1 MSRHYVTQLT
11 IGDRTITFDEY
22 VAIPTRAERLQFREE
37 FTGKLGQMYR
47 DTQAILDKIRE
58 DAWTSFKVQTAGMP
72 STLPTH
78 FTKTG
83 KPDLRFRGKPNPDYS
98 RAARVRDQ
106 VIKDLSA
113 GVSEIVA
120 TYRFPYQ
127 FDEVLS
133 GWEAYVETPME
144 RLRGILG
151 GMDWYSHYSDDYGV
165 WQRGEARMS
174 EARSLVKQLGPEA
187 ELAFNRA
194 CPWLNEDGTHK
205 KDAA

>member
-47 DTQAILDKIRE
+47 EAQAILDGITG
-58 DAWTSFKVQTAGMP
+58 DAWASFKAQTAGMP

-83 KPDLRFRGKPNPDYS
+83 KPDLRFRGKPNPDYT
-98 RAARVRDQ
+98 RAARARDQ

-127 FDEVLS
+127 FDKVLS